1 MPSTETNLF
10 VAELI
15 GLGMESSRAA
25 KIGDILEGN
34 VDFTDLI
41 VNDDLS
47 VGDDLTVS
55 GFIAATATATA
66 TAAGTTIADALDL
79 TAAVNNITTV
89 ASGAGVQ
96 LPAAPIGTQILVRN
110 SGANALLV
118 YPDGAGIKINGG
130 TDGAAVSVA
139 ATEVGIFAKVSATNW
154 IGGVAVVF

>member
-1 MPSTETNLF
+1 MPSTETNNF
-10 VAELI
+10 VRELI
-15 GLGMESSRAA
+15 GLGIESSKAA
-25 KIGDILEGN
+25 KIGDIIEGN
-34 VDFTDLI
+34 VDFTNI
-41 VNDDLS
+41 TVNGNATIGGDLS
-47 VGDDLTVS
+47 VS
-55 GFIAATATATA
+55 ATATA

-79 TAAVNNITTV
+79 TSLVNNITTV

-96 LPAAPIGTQILVRN
+96 LPAAAIGTQVLVRN

-154 IGGVAVVF
+154 IGGVAVAF

>member
-34 VDFTDLI
+34 VDFENI
-41 VNDDLS
+41 VVNGDLS
-47 VGDDLTVS
+47 VS
-55 GFIAATATATA
+55 ATATA

-79 TAAVNNITTV
+79 TSLINNITTV

-96 LPAAPIGTQILVRN
+96 LPAVAIGTQVLVRN

-118 YPDGAGIKINGG
+118 YPDGAGVKINGG

-154 IGGVAVVF
+154 IGGVAVAF